1 VIPYFELVESL
12 SSFSRVKVMDKIA
25 LYKCNGFKNEC
36 LLVHWLQF
44 ALSHLIKTLRT
55 FEDAI

>member
-1 VIPYFELVESL
+1 
-12 SSFSRVKVMDKIA
+12 MDKIA